1 MSSFRYENIRGLDVA
16 VNNAFR
22 MGSVEGV
29 GDLDT
34 QLEKSFHIHRA
45 TRNLMFQCQT
55 IKKFHDE
62 KPLAVM
68 VGDLVDRT
76 NVRMIQSG
84 CCSGFPPEAFQR
96 LWVFRDIVREKLD
109 GHESTEHGVLGFVD
123 DSHAATT

>member
-45 TRNLMFQCQT
+45 PAIRCFSVKPSRNSMTRN
-55 IKKFHDE
+55 HW
-62 KPLAVM
+62 PSWLA
-68 VGDLVDRT
+68 
-76 NVRMIQSG
+76 IS
-84 CCSGFPPEAFQR
+84 
-96 LWVFRDIVREKLD
+96 WIVQLF
-109 GHESTEHGVLGFVD
+109 G
-123 DSHAATT
+123 